1 MRAPYSLLLAPLTG
15 CTSVGHSRASSS
27 QGGYTG
33 LSGDAIISHAER
45 LSLGWPLEVAGLVA
59 LLGGL
64 GFFMFGHRVA
74 GVSLLAIGLL
84 LALAP
89 GWLAEVLSH
98 TVWVAAGCLVVLVVL
113 GTAWVGVR
121 VWRKILLKRSERI
134 SQ

>member
-59 LLGGL
+59 LWGGL
-64 GFFMFGHRVA
+64 GFCLG
-74 GVSLLAIGLL
+74 SGLL
-84 LALAP
+84 VFLCL
-89 GWLAEVLSH
+89 LL
-98 TVWVAAGCLVVLVVL
+98 GCY
-113 GTAWVGVR
+113 
-121 VWRKILLKRSERI
+121 
-134 SQ
+134 